1 MKQAVTTAPHAV
13 EIQAADVPR
22 PGAGE
27 ALVRL
32 ERVGICGS
40 DLHLFHGK
48 HPYASYPRI
57 QGHEAAGVV
66 VETGAGAGSAVALG
80 QRVAIEPLI
89 ACGVCYPCRAG
100 RRNCCVRLQV
110 LGAHV
115 DGCFR
120 EYVALPVSML
130 YPVGDLS
137 ADEAALAEPLSI
149 GVQAAHRGAIGA
161 GEQVAVVG
169 AGPIG
174 AAVSLAALDRGARVM
189 VVDRLPSRLRLMQRL
204 GVERT
209 TVAGEE
215 DVAAAVADWTGG
227 EGPAVMVDAVGAPAV
242 IRQCCALVA
251 SAGRVVIIGLSDQEV
266 SLPVI
271 DFTRKEMTIL
281 GSRNNAGRFA
291 EAIALVGRRR
301 ARLGAMITHRYPLEA
316 MPEAIQFA
324 ADHPAEV
331 EKAMIEI
338 WDRPDAAE
346 QGAARR

>member
-1 MKQAVTTAPHAV
+1 MKQAVTVAPHRV
-13 EIQAADVPR
+13 EIQAASVPQL
-22 PGAGE
+22 GVGE

-48 HPYASYPRI
+48 HPYASYPRV

-66 VETGAGAGSAVALG
+66 VEKRDAGGAVEVG

-89 ACGVCYPCRAG
+89 ACGDCYPCRAG
-100 RRNCCVRLQV
+100 RRNCCVRLRV

-130 YPVGDLS
+130 YSVGDLS
-137 ADEAALAEPLSI
+137 ADEAALAEPTSI
-149 GVQAAHRGAIGA
+149 GVQAAHRGAITA
-161 GEQVAVVG
+161 GEQVVVIG

-189 VVDRLPSRLRLMQRL
+189 VVDRLPTRLRLMERL

-215 DVAAAVADWTGG
+215 DVEAAIAAWTGG
-227 EGPAVMVDAVGAPAV
+227 EGPAVMVDAVGAPSV

-291 EAIALVGRRR
+291 EAIDLVGRHR
-301 ARLGAMITHRYPLEA
+301 ARLGAMITDRYPLDA
-316 MPEAIQFA
+316 MPEAIQYA

-331 EKAMIEI
+331 EKVMIEI
-338 WDRPDAAE
+338 WDRQDSADSGEAG
-346 QGAARR
+346 Q

>member
-1 MKQAVTTAPHAV
+1 MKQAVTIAPHAV
-13 EIQAADVPR
+13 EIHTAEVPR
-22 PGAGE
+22 PGDGE

-40 DLHLFHGK
+40 DLHLYHGA

-66 VETGAGAGSAVALG
+66 VATGADAESSVEPG
-80 QRVAIEPLI
+80 QRVAVEPLI
-89 ACGVCYPCRAG
+89 SCGACYPCRTG
-100 RRNCCVRLQV
+100 RRNCCVHLQV

-130 YPVGDLS
+130 YAVGDLS
-137 ADEAALAEPLSI
+137 ADEAALAEPISI
-149 GVQAAHRGAIGA
+149 GVQAAHRGAIA
-161 GEQVAVVG
+161 PGEQVAVIG

-174 AAVSLAALDRGARVM
+174 AAVSLAAIDRGARVM
-189 VVDRLPSRLRLMQRL
+189 VIDRLPSRLRLMERL

-215 DVAAAVADWTGG
+215 DVAAAIADWTGG
-227 EGPAVMVDAVGAPAV
+227 EGPTVMVDAVGAPAV

-251 SAGRVVIIGLSDQEV
+251 SAGRVVLIGLSDQEV

-291 EAIALVGRRR
+291 EAIDLVGRHRDR
-301 ARLGAMITHRYPLEA
+301 LARMITHRYALEA
-316 MPEAIQFA
+316 LPEAIQFA

-331 EKAMIEI
+331 EKVMIEI
-338 WDRPDAAE
+338 WDRQGSAE
-346 QGAARR
+346 PGEARL